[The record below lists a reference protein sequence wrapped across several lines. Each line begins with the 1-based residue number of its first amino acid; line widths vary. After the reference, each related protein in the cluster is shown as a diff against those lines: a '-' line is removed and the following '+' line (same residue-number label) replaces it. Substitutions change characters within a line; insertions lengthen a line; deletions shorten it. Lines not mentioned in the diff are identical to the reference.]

1 MAASPVEMLRQGY
14 AVAPAGQSENRHEL
28 HELTRIKKIASVSSA
43 VGAALSCVNLVA
55 QASRRRV
62 GRASRPAMELAARRH
77 PHPQP
82 GTATLLRHEASFPLA
97 AATMPPPAGLGRCE
111 PCACRVRHIRR
122 RPAAVLVSPRG
133 RTLDRGRRRQA
144 QHSLPRGKANSAG
157 VAWQS
162 RIRGERGRPGRHF
175 RRRAENLSS
184 KPNGSTNGS
193 GATPESAHGTRALPQ
208 TISFEAGS
216 GLFFR
221 T

>member
-1 MAASPVEMLRQGY
+1 MRP
-14 AVAPAGQSENRHEL
+14 
-28 HELTRIKKIASVSSA
+28 SA
-43 VGAALSCVNLVA
+43 VGAAWSCVNFVA

-62 GRASRPAMELAARRH
+62 GRASRPVMELAARRH

-82 GTATLLRHEASFPLA
+82 GTAALRE
-97 AATMPPPAGLGRCE
+97 
-111 PCACRVRHIRR
+111 
-122 RPAAVLVSPRG
+122 PAAVLVSPRG